1 VKHFL
6 LPTVLKF
13 LFSVSILLTQT
24 AWAQYKPS
32 YTVVKSMDLI
42 HVQADGQYTQ
52 TSERLYRVDTL
63 KGIKDLGEQRIDYN
77 EKMERLEVLEAYTL
91 LPDGTKMEVPE
102 DKIKRLDGD
111 GSEEYS
117 DGKVIAII
125 FPKVDLGS
133 MIYYKIKSEQ
143 HTPYFPGHFFWYE
156 YFSPHVVYEHAEIQ
170 VVQAPGA
177 HLLTDADRVNGG
189 KVPSQTEDLP
199 GSVRY
204 RFVFKQQTAYP
215 PESGQSALSD
225 FAPYVAFSTFSN
237 YAAFANAYQLRAK
250 PMAQV
255 TPSITALALELTA
268 GARSES
274 DKVRKLYDWVS
285 KNIRYVAVYVAEG
298 GFVPHPAQSTLDNRY
313 GDCKDHVTLLEALLA
328 AVGIESTTALVN
340 SGDAIGIPKLAIS
353 MPFNHAITY
362 IPKLD
367 LYLDSTSRFAPMGTL
382 PDSDTAKPT
391 LLTASGTIGHT
402 PMNSWKKDFN
412 HTAVKMALQKNGSIK
427 GTSTW
432 ITRGVPE
439 ISARAYQ
446 FSYKDRDAL
455 EISNAILARVQ
466 ETGRGEFMKNEPMDR
481 DAPWTVEAAF
491 TLDPVVNVPGPSAMT
506 IPFGMMTDQ
515 FRRMASYVP
524 PANRRFPA
532 ICNSLEF
539 KHSVTLTFPKGMR
552 VLRIPRNV
560 KSVNGAYHYSARYQ
574 LVGQKLELERA
585 YASKRRSPSCD
596 ASDDLHWNNFRAVL
610 QRDLRG
616 QVFIQ

>member
-1 VKHFL
+1 
-6 LPTVLKF
+6 
-13 LFSVSILLTQT
+13 
-24 AWAQYKPS
+24 
-32 YTVVKSMDLI
+32 
-42 HVQADGQYTQ
+42 
-52 TSERLYRVDTL
+52 
-63 KGIKDLGEQRIDYN
+63 
-77 EKMERLEVLEAYTL
+77 
-91 LPDGTKMEVPE
+91 
-102 DKIKRLDGD
+102 
-111 GSEEYS
+111 
-117 DGKVIAII
+117 
-125 FPKVDLGS
+125 
-133 MIYYKIKSEQ
+133 
-143 HTPYFPGHFFWYE
+143 
-156 YFSPHVVYEHAEIQ
+156 
-170 VVQAPGA
+170 
-177 HLLTDADRVNGG
+177 
-189 KVPSQTEDLP
+189 
-199 GSVRY
+199 
-204 RFVFKQQTAYP
+204 
-215 PESGQSALSD
+215 
-225 FAPYVAFSTFSN
+225 
-237 YAAFANAYQLRAK
+237 
-250 PMAQV
+250 
-255 TPSITALALELTA
+255 
-268 GARSES
+268 
-274 DKVRKLYDWVS
+274 
-285 KNIRYVAVYVAEG
+285 
-298 GFVPHPAQSTLDNRY
+298 
-313 GDCKDHVTLLEALLA
+313 
-328 AVGIESTTALVN
+328 
-340 SGDAIGIPKLAIS
+340 
-353 MPFNHAITY
+353 
-362 IPKLD
+362 
-367 LYLDSTSRFAPMGTL
+367 
-382 PDSDTAKPT
+382 
-391 LLTASGTIGHT
+391 
-402 PMNSWKKDFN
+402 MNSWKKDFN